1 MFSCIVSLEVEADN
15 DSLELDRRSDFLER
29 EEIVEKELRK
39 TLDEEALNI
48 GIAGG
53 RVGTSA
59 SYLSLPGWLRV
70 LILN

>member
-15 DSLELDRRSDFLER
+15 DSLEFERRSDFLER
-29 EEIVEKELRK
+29 EEIEVNELRK
-39 TLDEEALNI
+39 ALDEEALNI

-59 SYLSLPGWLRV
+59 SYLSLSG
-70 LILN
+70 